1 MTAGS
6 DCRVA
11 APWRSVLQR
20 AALDGFDAWWTL
32 ALDEVEPGNQR
43 RGGWSAVSRYCL
55 PEAAGGGAVFVK
67 RQQDH
72 VYRSL
77 RHPWRGRLT
86 AEREYR
92 TLLRCAET
100 GVATAEPVLYA
111 QASLDGHRCGVLV
124 TRELAGYRA
133 LDDCVS
139 RWQHTGWPPL
149 TERRRVLRAVAAL
162 VRQLHA
168 AHLQHNCLYPKHVMV
183 SDVWLSGGDDSIT
196 APVALIDLEK
206 AKWRLWRWFCAQ
218 RDLDSLNR
226 RSVGWSRTD
235 RRRFL
240 GYYLGRGSRLRGADR
255 RLWRRLAR
263 AADAQVSAVSGASSG

>member
-1 MTAGS
+1 MMAGS
-6 DCRVA
+6 DCRVP

-20 AALDGFDAWWTL
+20 VAMNSFDAWWAL
-32 ALDEVEPGNQR
+32 ALDAVEPGNQR
-43 RGGWSAVSRYCL
+43 RGGWSTVSRHRL
-55 PEAAGGGAVFVK
+55 PVAVGGIGVFVK
-67 RQQDH
+67 RQCDH

-92 TLLRCAET
+92 TLRRCAET

-133 LDDCVS
+133 LEDCVS
-139 RWQHTGWPPL
+139 RWQNSGWPPL
-149 TERRRVLRAVAAL
+149 IERRRLLHAVAAL

-183 SDVWLSGGDDSIT
+183 SDAWLAGGDDSIT

-206 AKWRLWRWFCAQ
+206 AKWRLWRRYCAR

-240 GYYLGRGSRLRGADR
+240 GYYLGRSGRLRGAER

-263 AADAQVSAVSGASSG
+263 AAGAQASAVSGASSG

>member
-100 GVATAEPVLYA
+100 
-111 QASLDGHRCGVLV
+111 
-124 TRELAGYRA
+124 
-133 LDDCVS
+133 
-139 RWQHTGWPPL
+139 
-149 TERRRVLRAVAAL
+149 AV
-162 VRQLHA
+162 VF
-168 AHLQHNCLYPKHVMV
+168 
-183 SDVWLSGGDDSIT
+183 W
-196 APVALIDLEK
+196 
-206 AKWRLWRWFCAQ
+206 
-218 RDLDSLNR
+218 
-226 RSVGWSRTD
+226 
-235 RRRFL
+235 
-240 GYYLGRGSRLRGADR
+240 
-255 RLWRRLAR
+255 
-263 AADAQVSAVSGASSG
+263 